1 MNFNEQT
8 LRLLYILKQLHPHT
22 YAHSI
27 NVSNSAGALGR
38 KLRLNVHDLETL
50 EFAALFHDIGKLN
63 IPESILKKPG
73 KLTDE
78 EFAEMKKHTIYSVKL
93 LKTAGIT
100 DTDVLKTILYHH
112 ERPDGK
118 GYPEGLLKCEIPDL
132 SRILTVTDAFDAM
145 MSNRCYR
152 KGLKLAEAKQE
163 LIKGKGKQFDP
174 EVVTAFLDILE
185 EKKEKIAETV
195 SER

>member
-1 MNFNEQT
+1 
-8 LRLLYILKQLHPHT
+8 
-22 YAHSI
+22 
-27 NVSNSAGALGR
+27 
-38 KLRLNVHDLETL
+38 
-50 EFAALFHDIGKLN
+50 
-63 IPESILKKPG
+63 
-73 KLTDE
+73 
-78 EFAEMKKHTIYSVKL
+78 
-93 LKTAGIT
+93 
-100 DTDVLKTILYHH
+100 
-112 ERPDGK
+112 
-118 GYPEGLLKCEIPDL
+118 
-132 SRILTVTDAFDAM
+132 M

>member
-38 KLRLNVHDLETL
+38 KLRLNVHDLEIL

>member
-1 MNFNEQT
+1 MDLNKETF
-8 LRLLYILKQLHPHT
+8 RLLYKLKQIHPHT

-27 NVSNSAGALGR
+27 NVSNHSVILGK
-38 KLRLNVHDLETL
+38 KLNLNVHDLEIL
-50 EFAALFHDIGKLN
+50 QFDGLFHDIGKLK

-78 EFAEMKKHTIYSVKL
+78 EFEEMKKHPIYSVEL
-93 LKTAGIT
+93 LKAAGIMNV
-100 DTDVLKTILYHH
+100 DVLKTILYHH

-118 GYPEGLLKCEIPDL
+118 GYPEGLLKCKIPDL